1 MTKEKFKQKLKE
13 HNFDSYGKF
22 LDFVEEYQKMSP
34 GDKYSMLKA
43 EYSMLKKEYDAEHNK
58 LIKE

>member
-1 MTKEKFKQKLKE
+1 
-13 HNFDSYGKF
+13 
-22 LDFVEEYQKMSP
+22 MSP